1 MSGGDPRMHMKKP
14 APPWWQ
20 IPALIGAGLAG
31 LTALGTVAINY
42 ATYAAMPEKVKQ
54 AEQKNVEQ
62 DQTNAV
68 QDNSIDD
75 LKGWAK
81 QIQGYTQAMQQ
92 QQHAPNQAAPI
103 PQPWTFLREE
113 GEYQVFKDPGG
124 ETRCCDGTTC
134 EPLTKKGK
142 CPR

>member
-1 MSGGDPRMHMKKP
+1 MKKP
-14 APPWWQ
+14 VPPWWQ
-20 IPALIGAGLAG
+20 IPALVGAGLAG

-92 QQHAPNQAAPI
+92 QQLAPNQAA

-113 GEYQVFKDPGG
+113 GEIQIFLDPTGR
-124 ETRCCDGTTC
+124 TKCCNGTEC
-134 EPLTKKGK
+134 WDWLEKKK
-142 CPR
+142 CRR